1 MLSQKNNT
9 KLESNSKL
17 RKWYEDEKKYIY
29 IKVRNN
35 NHWLRNDTDN

>member
-17 RKWYEDEKKYIY
+17 RKWYEDEKKKI
-29 IKVRNN
+29 I
-35 NHWLRNDTDN
+35 LR